1 MIYSIPTRNRKQP
14 GARPRT
20 RCTFMTIFAVFLLAL
35 ALSMDAFAVAVVSG
49 CALQKPRIRHYVRLS
64 AAFGFFQFAMPVIG
78 WWLGV
83 SVREY
88 MEAWD
93 HWIAFVLLG
102 WIGGRMALSGLRA
115 LKNRESCA
123 CPLVDPTAG
132 SNLVVLG
139 VATSI
144 DALAVGLSLAILG
157 TPIWVDAAVIGIV
170 CAVITACGVYLGKT
184 LANLCALNGWAEL
197 AGGLTLLAIACNI
210 LREHQVF

>member
-1 MIYSIPTRNRKQP
+1 M
-14 GARPRT
+14 
-20 RCTFMTIFAVFLLAL
+20 TFFAVFLLAV
-35 ALSMDAFAVAVVSG
+35 ALSMDAFAVAVASG
-49 CALQKPRIRHYVRLS
+49 CALQKPKPRHYVRLS

-78 WWLGV
+78 WYLGL

-102 WIGGRMALSGLRA
+102 WIGGKMVLSGLRA
-115 LKNRESCA
+115 LKHRDSCA
-123 CPLVDPTAG
+123 CPVVDPTAG
-132 SNLVVLG
+132 GNLLVLS

-157 TPIWVDAAVIGIV
+157 TPIWGEAALIGII
-170 CAVITACGVYLGKT
+170 CAVITAVGVFLGKA
-184 LANLCALNGWAEL
+184 LASFCALNGWAEL
-197 AGGLTLLAIACNI
+197 VGGLTLLAIACNI